1 MMKRTK
7 RCKGNLLGGRRVI
20 LPTLLGISVLSLGG
34 CYVSTS
40 NTMDSDTQAVSEQE
54 VSDGTMSNN
63 ESMASEA
70 MSDQTMSGGTTS
82 NESITNDGTQNQST
96 SNDGSLDKTL
106 SGNTT
111 SDASPIAVEINETN
125 FPDRTFRKYIKGQ
138 FDIDNN
144 GSLSEQ
150 EIQQAKMI
158 QCTDMGIE
166 TLKGVE
172 YFTELQGL
180 YCTNNKLKNLDISKN
195 TKLQYLECS
204 KNSIKEL
211 DISNCLQILRVAD
224 VGDTTLDVGMRYN
237 VEGIGGLQVDEETEL
252 IPGWEQT
259 DLSPLFDDV
268 RPEKWKE
275 IYAGVLENWI
285 AGSSYDDFGLIY
297 LNDDD
302 IPELVADK
310 VGNSL
315 IVTIVNGKV
324 LDFSTMRYGFCYK
337 ERGNLLLNVAGHM
350 GEYYDYITQ
359 IGEDGFETIY
369 KCENCKNGDDW
380 KYTIDGKDVSEKEYK
395 DFLEDIIPCEERTEW
410 AGWRSFDY
418 NGLLSFL
425 KGEVEDNYRD
435 AYVKMLKEGIYYDPE
450 TGRELT
456 DKDKYNR
463 FALIDTEY
471 KTPILLCI
479 NEGNYKIVS
488 FDNGLVSTRYDGY
501 FSDYDT
507 SYFYPKTGYIE
518 NICVENN
525 YDPDKPDAP
534 EIRCISV
541 SRYLFK
547 GGSMLNWNY
556 STNDASMFDKNEID
570 LEKITSGQDFQETE
584 SDQDLIYKIAN
595 QYVSKKEYMEF
606 KNQTK
611 GTEKICIL
619 REDDPACKI
628 KYMSAEEMIEVLEKR

>member
-1 MMKRTK
+1 MVKRTK
-7 RCKGNLLGGRRVI
+7 RCKGKLLGGRRVI

-34 CYVSTS
+34 CYISTS
-40 NTMDSDTQAVSEQE
+40 NTMDSDTQAVSE
-54 VSDGTMSNN
+54 
-63 ESMASEA
+63 
-70 MSDQTMSGGTTS
+70 
-82 NESITNDGTQNQST
+82 NDV
-96 SNDGSLDKTL
+96 
-106 SGNTT
+106 
-111 SDASPIAVEINETN
+111 SDASSIAVEINETN
-125 FPDRTFRKYIKGQ
+125 FPDRTFRKYVKGQ

-158 QCTDMGIE
+158 HCTDMGIE
-166 TLKGVE
+166 TLKGIE

-204 KNSIKEL
+204 KNFIKEL
-211 DISNCLQILRVAD
+211 DISNCLQILRVSD
-224 VGDTTLDVGMRYN
+224 VGDTTLDVGLRYN

-259 DLSPLFDDV
+259 DLSPLFDDIK
-268 RPEKWKE
+268 PEKWKE
-275 IYAGVLENWI
+275 LYAGVLEKWI
-285 AGSSYDDFGLIY
+285 DGSSYDDFGLIY

-324 LDFSTMRYGFCYK
+324 IDFSTMRYGFCYK

-350 GEYYDYITQ
+350 GDYRDYITQ

-456 DKDKYNR
+456 ERDRYNR
-463 FALIDTEY
+463 FALIDLDG
-471 KTPILLCI
+471 KDPILLCI
-479 NEGNYKIVS
+479 NEEYYKIVS
-488 FDNGLVSTRYDGY
+488 FDNGMVSTRCDGY
-501 FSDYDT
+501 FQDFDT
-507 SYFYPKTGYIE
+507 AYLCPKTGYIE
-518 NICVENN
+518 NISVENN
-525 YDPDKPDAP
+525 YDHDKWDAP

-547 GGSMLNWNY
+547 GGSMLNWYY

-570 LEKITSGQDFQETE
+570 LEKITSGQDLQETE